1 MAFNQERNILEV
13 ESGSDYSEAEGS
25 TRTRTPFRVGL
36 VVALGVAVVFVVNKT
51 SVFGPIKAKVD
62 SLIGK
67 AEQSQWVNTGVFTPE
82 TLPDELKPSQAQA
95 PSENTQDGNTCNDDE
110 ELFEGLCYKKCSLLT
125 QGTHPIRTT
134 SMSCCNADKAADC
147 NFKNQE
153 VSVKI
158 CGGYDVAGNVN
169 GQTSACPHAEGGCYE
184 NEELFLG
191 QCYKKCSEVAG
202 AEYTKRITSWS
213 CCKASDMSDC
223 NPFGENVKSSTDF
236 AVSGEDTSTNSI
248 SAHAPIKSIDEAG
261 SSTASTASTAATA
274 ASTAAAASTVSAAST
289 AFAPTSS

>member
-1 MAFNQERNILEV
+1 LAQDCLGLLPRPSVLHQAVVKMAFHQERNILEV

-25 TRTRTPFRVGL
+25 TRSRTPFRVGL

-51 SVFGPIKAKVD
+51 SVFGPLKAKVG
-62 SLIGK
+62 SLIG
-67 AEQSQWVNTGVFTPE
+67 ESETSQWVNTGVFTPE
-82 TLPDELKPSQAQA
+82 TLPAELQPSQAQP

-110 ELFEGLCYKKCSLLT
+110 ELFQNLCYKKCSLLT

-134 SMSCCNADKAADC
+134 SMSCCNADKIADC

-191 QCYKKCSEVAG
+191 QCYKKCSDVAG
-202 AEYTKRITSWS
+202 PEYTKRISSWS
-213 CCKASDMSDC
+213 CCKADGLTDC
-223 NPFGENVKSSTDF
+223 NPFGENVKTASNF
-236 AVSGEDTSTNSI
+236 AVGGEDTSTNSI
-248 SAHAPIKSIDEAG
+248 SAHAPIKSIDEA
-261 SSTASTASTAATA
+261 SS
-274 ASTAAAASTVSAAST
+274 
-289 AFAPTSS
+289 